1 MVQHRV
7 YKNLIALDIRKT
19 RGLSVVFNTDVIE
32 YGQGHNTDDNS
43 EKVLIV
49 DISFQKANEQKFES
63 YTKSGVYTVVK
74 DGGQK
79 TTSTR
84 KTYFFKFTPNDIM
97 KKAWLVVR
105 GFQENCLNDL
115 EKDSPTC
122 SKEAFGTVLA
132 IIAQNGWIPHIMDVK
147 TAFLLG
153 EQINRKVYIL
163 VL

>member
-1 MVQHRV
+1 M
-7 YKNLIALDIRKT
+7 
-19 RGLSVVFNTDVIE
+19 FNTGVIE
-32 YGQGHNTDDNS
+32 YGQGQNTDDNS

-97 KKAWLVVR
+97 KKA
-105 GFQENCLNDL
+105 
-115 EKDSPTC
+115 
-122 SKEAFGTVLA
+122 
-132 IIAQNGWIPHIMDVK
+132 
-147 TAFLLG
+147 
-153 EQINRKVYIL
+153 
-163 VL
+163 